1 MKYKILLI
9 IIILVFSSH
18 SLILAFTQMPKE
30 GDTIALFCF
39 AQFKDEGIQFNNP
52 LIPILES
59 KLIEKGFKIYT
70 SSVIPLESKQILQ
83 YTIVENRELKGKETK
98 TGKLYFELGSD
109 GSAKIESENGF
120 AAYSKL
126 EVSSIEWML
135 DKEKAWKLITT
146 KKCQYVLFVT
156 GISEDITKSLNNK
169 SQLSGQ
175 KSVSSSIIMS
185 LVDVNKKT
193 TVKSFYNEKPSMDSS
208 GMRAAINGWHVLID
222 NAINQWFENK
232 K

>member
-1 MKYKILLI
+1 
-9 IIILVFSSH
+9 
-18 SLILAFTQMPKE
+18 MPNE

-39 AQFKDEGIQFNNP
+39 AQSKDEGIQFNNP
-52 LIPILES
+52 LIPILEN
-59 KLIEKGFKIYT
+59 KLLDKGFNIYT
-70 SSVIPLESKQILQ
+70 SPITPLASKQILQ
-83 YTIVENRELKGKETK
+83 YTIVENKELKEQEVK

-126 EVSSIEWML
+126 EVSSVEWML

-156 GISEDITKSLNNK
+156 GISEDITKSLDNT

-185 LVDVNKKT
+185 LVKINKKT
-193 TVKSFYNEKPSMDSS
+193 TIKSFYQDIPSMDSS
-208 GMRAAINGWHVLID
+208 GLRAAINGWRVLID
-222 NAINQWFENK
+222 NAINQWFENQK
-232 K
+232 